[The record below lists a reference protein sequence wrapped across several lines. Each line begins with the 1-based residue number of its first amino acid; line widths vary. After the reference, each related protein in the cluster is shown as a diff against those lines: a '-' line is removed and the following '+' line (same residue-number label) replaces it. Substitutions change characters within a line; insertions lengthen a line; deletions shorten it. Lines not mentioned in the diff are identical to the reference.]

1 MASRIA
7 TISVELAY
15 VPKIVC
21 RCSCDGESDGSM
33 NLKSPSNSRRE
44 ANGDQLRNIA
54 VKQKYRVPM
63 IATAYTCA
71 PDAIPIERAANRKI
85 MSLGSL
91 MGVLN
96 RTNAIAPMIPNP
108 LAMLFPI
115 AMIMTVMTMVAN
127 TMVCRKE
134 RAYEKL

>member
-1 MASRIA
+1 
-7 TISVELAY
+7 
-15 VPKIVC
+15 
-21 RCSCDGESDGSM
+21 M

-54 VKQKYRVPM
+54 VKQKYRVP
-63 IATAYTCA
+63 ITATEYTWA
-71 PDAIPIERAANRKI
+71 PDAIPIERAANKKI

-96 RTNAIAPMIPNP
+96 RTKAMAPMIPNP

-115 AMIMTVMTMVAN
+115 AMIITVITIVAN
-127 TMVCRKE
+127 TMVWRKE